1 MRDSRSKLDYVTQ
14 NVPWGRDM
22 GKALTVRTLETLKPG
37 PARKEVPDGYV
48 RGLYIVVQP
57 SGLMSWACRYR
68 LGNRTR
74 KYTIGSYPAVGLIGA
89 RKLARDALERV
100 AGGVDPYE
108 AKKADRKPPDRDLV
122 EKVVDIFVE
131 RHARPNTRPATAA
144 ETERSL
150 RREVVGR
157 WKGRRLSTITKA
169 DVHDM
174 LDEIVDRGSPIAANR
189 LLATF
194 RRCCSWAV
202 ERGLI
207 EASPCD
213 GVKPPAVGKSR
224 DRVLSDPELKRVW
237 RACDALGY
245 PFGPMVQMLIVTAQR
260 RDEVAGL
267 TWAELDLDGR
277 TWVLPRHRAKN
288 DVEHVTS
295 LSAAAIAII
304 SGLPKIGTEPSF
316 LFTTTSKT
324 HVTGFSKA
332 KIMLDKLLAA
342 DGAGDFPHWVIHDLR
357 RSTATGLARLGINL
371 PVVERILNHTGSSF
385 SGVAGIYQRHS
396 FDAERRHA
404 LDAWGAHVERLVGTE
419 PGANVVALKAAG

>member
-1 MRDSRSKLDYVTQ
+1 
-14 NVPWGRDM
+14 M

-48 RGLYIVVQP
+48 RGLYIVIQT

-68 LGNRTR
+68 LGNRSR
-74 KYTIGSYPAVGLIGA
+74 KYTIGSYPAIGLVEA
-89 RKLARDALERV
+89 RKLAKDALVNV
-100 AGGVDPYE
+100 ARNVDPYE
-108 AKKADRKPPDRDLV
+108 AKRAARKPPDRDLV
-122 EKVVDIFVE
+122 ERVVDTFVE

-157 WKGRRLSTITKA
+157 WKGRRLSTVTKA
-169 DVHDM
+169 DVHAM

-194 RRCCSWAV
+194 RKCCSWAV

-207 EASPCD
+207 ETSPCD
-213 GVKPPAVGKSR
+213 SVKPPAVGKSR

-237 RACDALGY
+237 RACDVLGY
-245 PFGPMVQMLIVTAQR
+245 PFGPMIQLLIVTAQR
-260 RDEVAGL
+260 RDEVSGL
-267 TWAELDLDGR
+267 TWQELDLEAKAW
-277 TWVLPRHRAKN
+277 TLPRARAKN
-288 DVEHVTS
+288 NVEHVTP
-295 LSAAAIAII
+295 LSSVALAII
-304 SGLPKIGTEPSF
+304 EGLPRIGTEPSF
-316 LFTTTSKT
+316 LFTTTGRSP
-324 HVTGFSKA
+324 VSGFSKA
-332 KIMLDKLLAA
+332 KTMLDKMLAA
-342 DGAGDFPHWVIHDLR
+342 DGAGDFPHWTFHDLR
-357 RSTATGLARLGINL
+357 RSTATGLARIGINL

-404 LDAWGAHVERLVGTE
+404 LDAWAAFVALLVTAE
-419 PGANVVALKAAG
+419 PGANVVEMKARAS